1 MRSKSSTGKGMFA
14 SKAINVTLSVVLVL
28 GLSPATKAVAAGG
41 ASQAAEPAAQQD
53 APSDAQAISGD
64 QASAGTASASV
75 ADAGD
80 GADGNAG
87 LSADAAAPAASNAA
101 ASESAGQVESPAASA
116 SPASIMPAA
125 AGEYQEHAEY
135 REVTTGISV
144 AVCTDPELKNPVGS
158 DPVAG
163 DATLYGKANIDFAF
177 AEQPTLSSPNVKY
190 TFPSNVSFSNKS
202 EQTLYDVNNQVAG
215 SWRIENGVAYLHY
228 NEDWLSKDH
237 SNIQAHFAFD
247 FTMNAGETGD
257 GKSVTVNFPGTA
269 NLVVINTKDGN
280 VTGEKYGA
288 NPKNNWEMPTLD
300 LSDNSYTWTIKVSP
314 ATTATDLKIEDAIGA
329 NLDFVPGS
337 FKLVDE
343 NGAQISGKCDTT
355 IDGQKATISLGT
367 LSKGSY
373 YVQYK
378 TTVKQ
383 SALDALK
390 NGEELSGVENSAQWK
405 WGAEGNHVSDTVKK
419 TPAAAKYSMVS
430 KSAADESTN
439 DNISWVVKLNTGSLK
454 ADVSGYT
461 FTDTL
466 DGNQQFKSGTNY
478 VVTNASGE
486 QIATGLVDPSSSE
499 LKFTLPDGLGKQEL
513 TVTYATTMKDT
524 SSTKKVQNT
533 SQVTPPNGKGISGEA
548 SAEYLPKDDRTYITK
563 TLEKADTVEK
573 DGKASWES
581 VVNFKAMDADTDPS
595 TVVFFDEISNKT
607 IWEQIKISDVKLS
620 VVDSETLLTEGTDY
634 VVNENGERNRL
645 QITFKDSETVKGL
658 VGKGNVSIKYV
669 TTSKTDNATYTNKS
683 SVKIGGVYKGSA
695 KASYIIDKKVVPA
708 VSKKASDNVQWNAGY
723 EWPDGSKGA
732 WIVDWEVHVNC
743 NEPNSWTHSAASDL
757 KGAEVAV
764 KDALGDGLTYVP
776 GSSQYWLYG
785 DNGYST
791 AGYSPELK
799 AEPSFD
805 GGTATFAIPT
815 ARVADEDGSW
825 KGYVKLTYKTAIKAS
840 AVEPGESK
848 EFSNTAEASAGDLKF
863 PAGTGKATVA
873 NKVLDKQA
881 AYASD
886 GAHVAY
892 TIKVNPNALKIG
904 SSDSLTLV
912 DTLSA
917 GAAFTNRTLSV
928 TDAEG
933 KKVTEGVS
941 YTLKNKANEDGSTST
956 VLTLT
961 VPNSKALTVSY
972 DVAPQGAVGSQVQI
986 GNVVEMQGFSA
997 ASARHAQKWGV
1008 NESHA
1013 GTSATSYGLSI
1024 VKTDETGVKALQGAE
1039 FTLYKVDLSASAK
1052 GNVKKTK
1059 VGSVGDN
1066 PKATDTNG
1074 IVKFGDKEH
1083 PLDANTLYCYEE
1095 TKAPAG
1101 YKISNP
1107 DPTYVM
1113 FSGTSDQ
1120 DKADYA
1126 AELAKAEALG
1136 IHPNAGTTF
1145 TVFDEKESAP
1155 ASRPAS
1161 ATFVAQKVLE
1171 GADLAEGQFS
1181 FQLKGKDGS
1190 VLQTKSNAADGKVA
1204 FDAVSYDAAGTYEYT
1219 LSEVKGSAAGVS
1231 YDETVHDV
1239 KVAVTDDG
1247 HGALQA
1253 TVTYDGKPDTPV
1265 FTNTYVQ
1272 VQSAKTELKVKKT
1285 VVGGTEAVAGE
1296 WFEFELKDADGKVLS
1311 TASAQAGGTASFAGI
1326 AYTAADA
1333 GKTFE
1338 YTVHEVGHN
1347 SEGWFAADD
1356 VTAIVKVSDNGDGTL
1371 KAEVSY
1377 SNGVNAAEFDDVKSS
1392 AVGKI
1397 ELFKTVNGGP
1407 IREGERFTFALLDEQ
1422 GKQVGKEIAADDK
1435 APIASFDELA
1445 FDAPGEYSYTIHETS
1460 ELGDGWTND
1469 ADVAVTVK
1477 VVRDEAAKALKVES
1491 VDYGG
1496 RAYEQDGAK
1505 MAHFDNKFEE
1515 PKKDEGTKEDE
1526 KPKKDKE
1533 TKDDTPQ
1540 QPTGGETNGNG
1551 KADGKTSG
1559 LTQTSDSA
1567 GAAMTLAAGVAA
1579 TAPVTAASAKLA
1591 SRRRKESGR

>member
-1 MRSKSSTGKGMFA
+1 MFA
-14 SKAINVTLSVVLVL
+14 SKAVNVALSVALVL

-41 ASQAAEPAAQQD
+41 ASESTSPAAQQD
-53 APSDAQAISGD
+53 APADTQAASGD
-64 QASAGTASASV
+64 QALTGATAASMANTADETDAASV
-75 ADAGD
+75 ANATGAASVVDAGD
-80 GADGNAG
+80 GADGDAG

-101 ASESAGQVESPAASA
+101 ASESDGQAESPAAGNAAAAPA
-116 SPASIMPAA
+116 SPATIMPAA
-125 AGEYQEHAEY
+125 VGEYQEHAEY

-144 AVCTDPELKNPVGS
+144 AVCADPELKNPVGI

-177 AEQPTLSSPNVKY
+177 AEQPALSSPNVKY
-190 TFPSNVSFSNKS
+190 TFPNNVSFSNKS
-202 EQTLYDVNNQVAG
+202 QQTLYDANNQVAG

-228 NEDWLSKDH
+228 NENWLNKDH

-269 NLVVINTKDGN
+269 NPVVINTKDGD
-280 VTGEKYGA
+280 VTGDKFGADPKKY
-288 NPKNNWEMPTLD
+288 WEMPTFD
-300 LSDNSYTWTIKVSP
+300 PSDNSYTWTIKVSP
-314 ATTATDLKIEDAIGA
+314 ATTATDLKIEDTIGA

-343 NGAQISGKCDTT
+343 NGAQISGKCDATVA
-355 IDGQKATISLGT
+355 GQKATISLGT

-378 TTVKQ
+378 TAVKQ

-390 NGEELSGVENSAQWK
+390 DGEELSGVENSAQWK
-405 WGAEGNHVSDTVKK
+405 WGAKGDRDGGSGAK

-430 KSAADESTN
+430 KSAAVESTN

-454 ADVSGYT
+454 ADMSGYT

-478 VVTNASGE
+478 VVTDASGK
-486 QIATGLVDPSSSE
+486 QIATGAVDPSSNKLE
-499 LKFTLPDGLGKQEL
+499 FTLPDGLGKQEL

-533 SQVTPPNGKGISGEA
+533 SQVTPPNGGGITG
-548 SAEYLPKDDRTYITK
+548 SAGAGYLPKDDRTYITK
-563 TLEKADTVEK
+563 KLVNADAVEN

-581 VVNFKAMDADTDPS
+581 VVKFSVMEAGTDPS

-607 IWEQIKISDVKLS
+607 SWEQIVVSDVKLT
-620 VVDSETLLTEGTDY
+620 VAGSETTLTEGVDY
-634 VVNENGERNRL
+634 VVNENGEWNKL
-645 QITFKDSETVKGL
+645 QITFKASETVKGL
-658 VGKGNVSIKYV
+658 VGKGDVSIKYV
-669 TTSKTDNATYTNKS
+669 TTSGTDNATYANKS
-683 SVKIGGVYKGSA
+683 SVKIGGIDKGSA
-695 KASYIIDKKVVPA
+695 EASYTIDKKVVPA
-708 VSKKASDNVQWNAGY
+708 VSKKANDNVQWNADY

-757 KGAEVAV
+757 KGAEVSV
-764 KDALGDGLTYVP
+764 KDTLGDGLTYVS
-776 GSSQYWLYG
+776 GSSRYWLYG

-791 AGYSPELK
+791 AGDWPELQ
-799 AEPSFD
+799 AEPSVD

-815 ARVADEDGSW
+815 ASVAKEDGFW

-840 AVEPGESK
+840 AVEPGQSK

-886 GAHVAY
+886 GAHIAY
-892 TIKVNPNALKIG
+892 TIKVNPNALKVG

-917 GAAFTNRTLSV
+917 GAAFTNGTLSV

-972 DVAPQGAVGSQVQI
+972 DVAPQGAIGSQVQI
-986 GNVVEMQGFSA
+986 DNVVEMQGFSA
-997 ASARHAQKWGV
+997 ASARHAQMWNV

-1024 VKTDETGVKALQGAE
+1024 TKTDETGVKALQGAE

-1052 GNVKKTK
+1052 GDVKKTK
-1059 VGSVGDN
+1059 VDSVGDN
-1066 PKATDTNG
+1066 PKATDANG

-1107 DPTYVM
+1107 EPTYVM
-1113 FSGTSDQ
+1113 FGGTSDQ

-1136 IHPNAGTTF
+1136 IRPNAGTTF
-1145 TVFDEKESAP
+1145 TVFDEKETAP
-1155 ASRPAS
+1155 
-1161 ATFVAQKVLE
+1161 VL
-1171 GADLAEGQFS
+1171 
-1181 FQLKGKDGS
+1181 
-1190 VLQTKSNAADGKVA
+1190 
-1204 FDAVSYDAAGTYEYT
+1204 
-1219 LSEVKGSAAGVS
+1219 
-1231 YDETVHDV
+1231 
-1239 KVAVTDDG
+1239 
-1247 HGALQA
+1247 
-1253 TVTYDGKPDTPV
+1253 
-1265 FTNTYVQ
+1265 
-1272 VQSAKTELKVKKT
+1272 SAKTQLKVK
-1285 VVGGTEAVAGE
+1285 
-1296 WFEFELKDADGKVLS
+1296 
-1311 TASAQAGGTASFAGI
+1311 
-1326 AYTAADA
+1326 
-1333 GKTFE
+1333 
-1338 YTVHEVGHN
+1338 
-1347 SEGWFAADD
+1347 
-1356 VTAIVKVSDNGDGTL
+1356 
-1371 KAEVSY
+1371 
-1377 SNGVNAAEFDDVKSS
+1377 
-1392 AVGKI
+1392 
-1397 ELFKTVNGGP
+1397 KTVNGGP
-1407 IREGERFTFALLDEQ
+1407 IREGERFTFELLDEQ
-1422 GKQVGKEIAADDK
+1422 GKQVGKEIATDSS
-1435 APIASFDELA
+1435 APIASFDELT
-1445 FDAPGEYSYTIHETS
+1445 FDAPGECRYTIHETS

-1469 ADVAVTVK
+1469 ADLAVTVK
-1477 VVRDEAAKALKVES
+1477 VVRDEAAKALRVES
-1491 VDYGG
+1491 VDYGE

-1505 MAHFDNKFEE
+1505 MAHFDNKYEE
-1515 PKKDEGTKEDE
+1515 PKGEEPKEDE
-1526 KPKKDKE
+1526 KPKKDEKPEKDKE
-1533 TKDDTPQ
+1533 TKDDTQQ

-1559 LTQTSDSA
+1559 LTQTSDSV

-1579 TAPVTAASAKLA
+1579 AAAVTAASAKLA
-1591 SRRRKESGR
+1591 SHRRKDGGK